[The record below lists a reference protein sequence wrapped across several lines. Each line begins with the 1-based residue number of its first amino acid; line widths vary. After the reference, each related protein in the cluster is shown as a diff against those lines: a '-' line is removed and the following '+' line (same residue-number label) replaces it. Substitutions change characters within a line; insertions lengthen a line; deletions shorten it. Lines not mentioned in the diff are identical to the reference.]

1 MSMPRTLFWLPVLG
15 ILSAVVVLAACGGSG
30 GPELPDTAAASV
42 VDYLEE
48 VDYQN
53 NDDWK
58 LFPGSTK
65 KYEGRDPHGML
76 LTTYVNP
83 AAFEAIED
91 DATTPSGSII
101 VKENYM
107 PDGNLAATTI
117 MYKKSG
123 LQSRPQRLVLAQ
135 GTDRRHRGKGRY
147 GTGLPGLPCRAPG
160 TTSGAHSQGANESI
174 VSFLPGIG
182 PRKDAERYLRVSLFG
197 VRHPR
202 SRD

>member
-53 NDDWK
+53 NDDWE

-91 DATTPSGSII
+91 DATTPSGAII

-107 PDGNLAATTI
+107 PDGNLAATTV

-123 LQSRPQRLVLAQ
+123 YNPDHNDWYWLKVLTDGTVEKEGMVQGCQDCHVDARDYIWGPQ
-135 GTDRRHRGKGRY
+135 
-147 GTGLPGLPCRAPG
+147 PG
-160 TTSGAHSQGANESI
+160 S
-174 VSFLPGIG
+174 
-182 PRKDAERYLRVSLFG
+182 
-197 VRHPR
+197 
-202 SRD
+202 